1 MNDIYVSSDKA
12 LLDVDYIHGFLRQS
26 YWASGISKA
35 TVLKTIEHSYCFG
48 LYRQDIQIGF
58 ARVVTDYTMFAYL
71 ADVYIDPEE
80 QNKGYG
86 KWFVSQILHDT
97 KLKDLKRWHLVTKDA
112 QDFYK
117 RLSFGALTT
126 PEKHMERYN
135 SSIL

>member
-12 LLDVDYIHGFLRQS
+12 LLDVDYIHQFLRQS
-26 YWASGISKA
+26 YWASGISKP

-48 LYRQDIQIGF
+48 LYRQEKQIGF
-58 ARVVTDYTMFAYL
+58 ARVITDYTMFAYL

-86 KWFVSQILHDT
+86 KWFVSQILHD
-97 KLKDLKRWHLVTKDA
+97 KQLKDLKRWHLVTKDA

-117 RLSFGALTT
+117 RLSFSALAT
-126 PEKHMERYN
+126 PEKHMERYTN
-135 SSIL
+135 QNL